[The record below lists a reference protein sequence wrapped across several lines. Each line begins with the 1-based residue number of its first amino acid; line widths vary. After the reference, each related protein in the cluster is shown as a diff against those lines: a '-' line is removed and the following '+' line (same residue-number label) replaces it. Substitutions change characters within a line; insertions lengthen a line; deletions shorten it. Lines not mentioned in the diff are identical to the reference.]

1 MTKLTWLGTVD
12 YREGET
18 PLESCTWN
26 GVLFTAGEAVEVT
39 DPYMI
44 AKAKSNR
51 FFKVEETVSVPSVF
65 GPMPEMWTET
75 APDEDDIPDR
85 LPLKR
90 KRGRPP
96 KVRNNA
102 DHI

>member
-26 GVLFTAGEAVEVT
+26 SVLFTAGEAVEIT

-51 FFKVEETVSVPSVF
+51 FFKVDEAPPPIGF
-65 GPMPEMWTET
+65 IMPEAWTNE
-75 APDEDDIPDR
+75 PVNDPPEDIPDR

-96 KVRNNA
+96 KVRT
-102 DHI
+102 DVI